1 MSRTATGRRRT
12 ARNVSPAAKSEW
24 SPVQAASPGA
34 AVFQTRGCM
43 NCHSLHGTGGTF
55 GPALDTIG
63 RTLSKEQIEHYIR
76 NPKAVNP
83 KALMPPQTHA
93 VGKRV

>member
-1 MSRTATGRRRT
+1 
-12 ARNVSPAAKSEW
+12 
-24 SPVQAASPGA
+24 
-34 AVFQTRGCM
+34 M

-63 RTLSKEQIEHYIR
+63 RTLNKEQIEHYIR

-83 KALMPPQTHA
+83 KAVMPPQTTLSDKEFEEVAGFLAHL
-93 VGKRV
+93 K

>member
-1 MSRTATGRRRT
+1 MSA
-12 ARNVSPAAKSEW
+12 
-24 SPVQAASPGA
+24 GA
-34 AVFQTRGCM
+34 AVFQSRGCM

-63 RTLSKEQIEHYIR
+63 RKLTKEQIEHYVQ

-83 KALMPPQTHA
+83 KAMMPPQNELSDKEREA
-93 VGKRV
+93 VAGFLANLK